1 MTYSWDYSEEFSPDD
16 YLGFVYIIENK
27 LNNKKYIGKKYFRY
41 KRKKKKTKK
50 ELAETKG
57 KGRPSL
63 FNEVITE
70 SDWENYYGSNK
81 QLKEDLKK
89 LGPQNFTRTIIKLC
103 KTKKELT
110 YWETKYIFVN
120 SCLEQPE
127 KWYNDTILGKF
138 YSCDL
143 NERTTAS

>member
-1 MTYSWDYSEEFSPDD
+1 MICNWVYSETFSPND

-27 LNNKKYIGKKYFRY
+27 INGKKYIGKKFFWY
-41 KRKKKKTKK
+41 KKKKKKTKK

-63 FNEVITE
+63 FNEIIIET
-70 SDWENYYGSNK
+70 DWEKYYGSNK
-81 QLKEDLKK
+81 QLKEDIK
-89 LGPQNFTRTIIKLC
+89 LQGFQDFTRTILKLC

-127 KWYNDTILGKF
+127 TWYNDTILGKF

-143 NERTTAS
+143 NERTTTS